1 MANSRPFAYNTGSQV
16 PGTEQL
22 GSLAIGIDPQSS
34 PGPGG
39 LTWWN
44 GPNESLGYVVA
55 YPQPSG
61 DHPTPTATDA
71 YLGFFRSTSL
81 TESSF
86 VSLANYISNG
96 ATGTFTSGY
105 QAKTW
110 LNSNGYWT
118 SYSYPITSGLKVYL
132 DAGNSSSYSGSGT
145 TWYDL
150 SGNNNDVEM
159 QNSGSISWTG
169 GSTGYF
175 STGSNGWF
183 TKSNASNVP
192 TGNSSYTLSAWIQL
206 GSTWNSNGIVSI
218 GPFGSTNQS
227 NAFRTG
233 TTNQLIN
240 YWWGNDL
247 SSIGSL
253 SPTDSWLN
261 AVAKFDGTTRSI
273 WVNGVSI
280 GSDTPVGHNVT
291 NSDIQIAKT
300 YSNEYL
306 QGNIAQVLI
315 YDVALSDAEILANF
329 NSSKSR
335 FGYNIIQSGLTLQ
348 LDAGNS
354 ESYPGSGSTWYD
366 LASPQQNITLVNSP
380 TYTSSSPSYF
390 TFSSGSSQ
398 YGSGSGAVLS
408 PTSYTKSV
416 WFYLNSYVD
425 NNILSSDTGGH
436 YMFFQ
441 GGNKMYNG
449 HSNWAGF
456 PSNFPSTATFSLNTW
471 YCATLTFNTTDG
483 MKLYINGTLDS
494 TYTAIKTAYTG
505 NGSTNVAC
513 YSLGGNLLNGRIAK
527 AYCYNRS
534 LSSDE
539 VLQNYEADRGQF

>member
-1 MANSRPFAYNTGSQV
+1 MATARPFAYNTGS
-16 PGTEQL
+16 PISGTEQV
-22 GSLAIGIDPQSS
+22 GSLAVGTPTVGFSAT
-34 PGPGG
+34 G
-39 LTWWN
+39 LEWWN
-44 GPNESLGYVVA
+44 GPDEDLGYVIA
-55 YPQPSG
+55 QPVPS
-61 DHPTPTATDA
+61 DNQPTPVPGVSGSV
-71 YLGFFRSTSL
+71 GFFRSGSL
-81 TESSF
+81 TEPSFIDLADIIAGPSGGGPFSSG
-86 VSLANYISNG
+86 SD
-96 ATGTFTSGY
+96 
-105 QAKTW
+105 AKSW

-118 SYSYPITSGLKVYL
+118 SYSSPITSGLRVYL

-192 TGNSSYTLSAWIQL
+192 AGNSSYTLSAWIQL
-206 GSTWNSNGIVSI
+206 GSTWNANGIISI

-247 SSIGSL
+247 SLIGSL
-253 SPTDSWLN
+253 SPTDSWFN
-261 AVAKFDGTTRSI
+261 AVAKFNGTTRSI

-335 FGYNIIQSGLTLQ
+335 FGY
-348 LDAGNS
+348 
-354 ESYPGSGSTWYD
+354 
-366 LASPQQNITLVNSP
+366 
-380 TYTSSSPSYF
+380 
-390 TFSSGSSQ
+390 
-398 YGSGSGAVLS
+398 
-408 PTSYTKSV
+408 
-416 WFYLNSYVD
+416 
-425 NNILSSDTGGH
+425 
-436 YMFFQ
+436 
-441 GGNKMYNG
+441 
-449 HSNWAGF
+449 
-456 PSNFPSTATFSLNTW
+456 
-471 YCATLTFNTTDG
+471 
-483 MKLYINGTLDS
+483 
-494 TYTAIKTAYTG
+494 
-505 NGSTNVAC
+505 
-513 YSLGGNLLNGRIAK
+513 
-527 AYCYNRS
+527 
-534 LSSDE
+534 
-539 VLQNYEADRGQF
+539 